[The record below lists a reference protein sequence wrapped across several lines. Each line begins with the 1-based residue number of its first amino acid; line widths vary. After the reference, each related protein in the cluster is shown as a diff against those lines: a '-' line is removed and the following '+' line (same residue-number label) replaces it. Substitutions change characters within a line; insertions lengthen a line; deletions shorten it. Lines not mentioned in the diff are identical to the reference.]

1 MHLTPIQRTYVVAI
15 YKSLVSCRNTN
26 RAKETVRIAA
36 QQNIIISDRAV
47 KAIIMKWSNKSNFLL
62 H

>member
-15 YKSLVSCRNTN
+15 YESLLLCRNTN

-36 QQNIIISDRAV
+36 QQNVIISERAV

-62 H
+62 E